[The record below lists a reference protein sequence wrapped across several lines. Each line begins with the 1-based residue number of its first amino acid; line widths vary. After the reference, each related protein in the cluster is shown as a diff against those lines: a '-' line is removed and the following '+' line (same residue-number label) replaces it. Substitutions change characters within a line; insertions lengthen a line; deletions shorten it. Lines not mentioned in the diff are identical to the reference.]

1 MANKELK
8 VINLTSRL
16 MLRIIELELKKS
28 IEDELISKIADIRD
42 TVIL

>member
-16 MLRIIELELKKS
+16 MLRVLELNLEKS

>member
-1 MANKELK
+1 MANKELR
-8 VINLTSRL
+8 VINLTSKL
-16 MLRIIELELKKS
+16 MLRVLELNLEKS